1 MVIAFF
7 AIDLFNRKI
16 LLNLSVWRVN
26 LILNKQIPLKRIY
39 FTAATYFLTGIVVIF
54 LASGCTSSRRVSK
67 SSPEFTI
74 IQTAKSYRGTPYRY
88 GGTTRSGIDCSAL
101 VYHSFAAAGVKLPRT
116 STEQSKLGKKIPVK
130 KARPGDVLFFAT
142 GKKKKE
148 VTHTGIV
155 TEAQKNSVRFIHAS
169 TSLGV
174 TEDYLSNSY
183 WVKAF
188 LFAKRLET
196 K

>member
-1 MVIAFF
+1 
-7 AIDLFNRKI
+7 L
-16 LLNLSVWRVN
+16 
-26 LILNKQIPLKRIY
+26 KQPKQFPLKRIY
-39 FTAATYFLTGIVVIF
+39 FPSATYYFLCVFALSV
-54 LASGCTSSRRVSK
+54 LSSCGSKRRAAK

-88 GGTTRSGIDCSAL
+88 GGTTRAGIDCSAL
-101 VYHSFAAAGVKLPRT
+101 VYHAFAAAGVNLPRT
-116 STEQSKLGKKIPVK
+116 STEQSKLGKKIPIK

-155 TEAQKNSVRFIHAS
+155 TEAQKNKVRFIHAS

-174 TEDYLSNSY
+174 TEDYLRSAY
-183 WVKAF
+183 WTKAF
-188 LFAKRLET
+188 LFARRLDL

>member
-1 MVIAFF
+1 M
-7 AIDLFNRKI
+7 KQP
-16 LLNLSVWRVN
+16 
-26 LILNKQIPLKRIY
+26 KQIPLKRFY
-39 FTAATYFLTGIVVIF
+39 LPSATSLFLCVFALSVLGSCSSKRRAA
-54 LASGCTSSRRVSK
+54 K

-88 GGTTRSGIDCSAL
+88 GGTTRAGIDCSAL
-101 VYHSFAAAGVKLPRT
+101 VYHSFASVGVKLPRT
-116 STEQSKLGKKIPVK
+116 SVDQSKLGKKIPERK
-130 KARPGDVLFFAT
+130 IRPGDVLFFAT

-155 TEAQKNSVRFIHAS
+155 TEAQKNKVRFIHAS

-174 TEDYLSNSY
+174 TEDYLKSAY
-183 WVKAF
+183 WTKAF
-188 LFAKRLET
+188 LFARRLDL

>member
-1 MVIAFF
+1 M
-7 AIDLFNRKI
+7 K
-16 LLNLSVWRVN
+16 
-26 LILNKQIPLKRIY
+26 LNKQIPLKRIY
-39 FTAATYFLTGIVVIF
+39 FTATTYFLTGIIAIF
-54 LASGCTSSRRVSK
+54 LVSACNSSRKVSK

-130 KARPGDVLFFAT
+130 KARPGDILFFAT
-142 GKKKKE
+142 CKKKKE

-155 TEAQKNSVRFIHAS
+155 TEAQKNSLRFIHAS

-183 WVKAF
+183 WIKAF

>member
-1 MVIAFF
+1 M
-7 AIDLFNRKI
+7 K
-16 LLNLSVWRVN
+16 
-26 LILNKQIPLKRIY
+26 LNKEIPLKRSY
-39 FTAATYFLTGIVVIF
+39 FSSVSFFLVCITALFFLG
-54 LASGCTSSRRVSK
+54 SCKGSRRVAK

-101 VYHSFAAAGVKLPRT
+101 VFHSFAAAGVKLPRT
-116 STEQSKLGKKIPVK
+116 SSEQSKLGKKIPLKRV
-130 KARPGDVLFFAT
+130 RPGDVLFFAT
-142 GKKKKE
+142 GTKKKE

-155 TEAQKNSVRFIHAS
+155 TEAQKNELRFIHAS

-174 TEDYLSNSY
+174 TEDYLRGAY
-183 WVKAF
+183 WTKAF

>member
-1 MVIAFF
+1 M
-7 AIDLFNRKI
+7 KEP
-16 LLNLSVWRVN
+16 
-26 LILNKQIPLKRIY
+26 KQIPLKRIY
-39 FTAATYFLTGIVVIF
+39 FPSNTFFFLFVFILLG
-54 LASGCTSSRRVSK
+54 LGSCGSKRRVTK

-74 IQTAKSYRGTPYRY
+74 IETAKSYRGTPYRY
-88 GGTTRSGIDCSAL
+88 GGTTRAGMDCSAL
-101 VYHSFAAAGVKLPRT
+101 VYHSFASVGVKLPRT
-116 STEQSKLGKKIPVK
+116 STEQSRLGKKIPERK
-130 KARPGDVLFFAT
+130 IRPGDVLFFAT

-155 TEAQKNSVRFIHAS
+155 TEAQKNKVRFIHAS

-174 TEDYLSNSY
+174 TEDYLKSRY
-183 WVKAF
+183 WTQAF

>member
-1 MVIAFF
+1 MI
-7 AIDLFNRKI
+7 KE
-16 LLNLSVWRVN
+16 
-26 LILNKQIPLKRIY
+26 IPLKRIY
-39 FTAATYFLTGIVVIF
+39 FPSTYSFLACAVALLF
-54 LASGCTSSRRVSK
+54 LASCTSGRRVAK

-88 GGTTRSGIDCSAL
+88 GGTTRAGIDCSAL

-116 STEQSKLGKKIPVK
+116 STEQSKLGKKIPIK

-155 TEAQKNSVRFIHAS
+155 TEAQKKEVRFIHAS

-174 TEDYLSNSY
+174 TEDYLGNSY
-183 WVKAF
+183 WAKAF

>member
-1 MVIAFF
+1 MG
-7 AIDLFNRKI
+7 LFNGKI
-16 LLNLSVWRVN
+16 LLNLNVWRVN
-26 LILNKQIPLKRIY
+26 LKLIKDIPLNRSY
-39 FTAATYFLTGIVVIF
+39 FTAAAYFFAGIVA
-54 LASGCTSSRRVSK
+54 LCLLSSCNSSRKVAK

-101 VYHSFAAAGVKLPRT
+101 VYHSFAAVGVNLPRT
-116 STEQSKLGKKIPVK
+116 STEQSKLGKKVPLK

-155 TEAQKNSVRFIHAS
+155 TEALRKEVRFIHAS

-183 WVKAF
+183 WTKAF

>member
-1 MVIAFF
+1 
-7 AIDLFNRKI
+7 LK
-16 LLNLSVWRVN
+16 
-26 LILNKQIPLKRIY
+26 LNKEIPLKRSY
-39 FTAATYFLTGIVVIF
+39 FSSVSFFLECMTALLLLG
-54 LASGCTSSRRVSK
+54 SCKGSRRVAK

-101 VYHSFAAAGVKLPRT
+101 VYHSFAAVGVNLPRT
-116 STEQSKLGKKIPVK
+116 STEQSKLGKKVPVK
-130 KARPGDVLFFAT
+130 KVRPGDVLFFAT

-155 TEAQKNSVRFIHAS
+155 TEAKKIEVRFIHAS

-183 WVKAF
+183 WAKAF

>member
-1 MVIAFF
+1 MKSFF
-7 AIDLFNRKI
+7 
-16 LLNLSVWRVN
+16 LNLYRWEVN
-26 LILNKQIPLKRIY
+26 LKLIKEIPLKRSY
-39 FTAATYFLTGIVVIF
+39 FSFASYFLVCITALLF
-54 LASGCTSSRRVSK
+54 LESCKGSRRVAK

-101 VYHSFAAAGVKLPRT
+101 VYHSFAAAGVNLPRT
-116 STEQSKLGKKIPVK
+116 STEQSKLGKKIPIK
-130 KARPGDVLFFAT
+130 NARPGDVLFFAT

-155 TEAQKNSVRFIHAS
+155 TEAQRKEVRFIHAS

-174 TEDYLSNSY
+174 TEDYLGNSY
-183 WVKAF
+183 WSKAF

>member
-1 MVIAFF
+1 M
-7 AIDLFNRKI
+7 
-16 LLNLSVWRVN
+16 
-26 LILNKQIPLKRIY
+26 KQSKLIPLKRVY
-39 FTAATYFLTGIVVIF
+39 FSSATFFFLCVFT
-54 LASGCTSSRRVSK
+54 LAVLSSCGSQRRVSK

-142 GKKKKE
+142 GKKKKV

-155 TEAQKNSVRFIHAS
+155 TEAQKNKVRFIHAS

-183 WVKAF
+183 WAKAF
-188 LFAKRLET
+188 LFAKRLNI

>member
-1 MVIAFF
+1 MVG
-7 AIDLFNRKI
+7 LNR
-16 LLNLSVWRVN
+16 LSPLNLAFGEVN
-26 LILNKQIPLKRIY
+26 LKSNKESPLKPLY
-39 FTAATYFLTGIVVIF
+39 FSSTRYLVISLLFLSF
-54 LASGCTSSRRVSK
+54 LGSCKGSRRVAK

-101 VYHSFAAAGVKLPRT
+101 VYHSFAAVGVKLPRT
-116 STEQSKLGKKIPVK
+116 STEQSKLGKKVPVK

-155 TEAQKNSVRFIHAS
+155 TETQKRDLRFIHAS

-174 TEDYLSNSY
+174 TEDFLSSPY
-183 WVKAF
+183 WTKAF

>member
-1 MVIAFF
+1 M
-7 AIDLFNRKI
+7 K
-16 LLNLSVWRVN
+16 
-26 LILNKQIPLKRIY
+26 LNKEIPLKRSY
-39 FTAATYFLTGIVVIF
+39 FPSSSYFLVCIVALFF
-54 LASGCTSSRRVSK
+54 LGSCKGSRRVAK

-101 VYHSFAAAGVKLPRT
+101 VYHSFAAVGVNLPRT
-116 STEQSKLGKKIPVK
+116 STEQSKLGKKVPVK
-130 KARPGDVLFFAT
+130 NVRPGDVLFFAT

-155 TEAQKNSVRFIHAS
+155 TEAKKIEVRFIHAS

-174 TEDYLSNSY
+174 TEDYLGNSY
-183 WVKAF
+183 WAKAF

>member
-1 MVIAFF
+1 M
-7 AIDLFNRKI
+7 
-16 LLNLSVWRVN
+16 
-26 LILNKQIPLKRIY
+26 KRIY
-39 FTAATYFLTGIVVIF
+39 LSFSTYLTLCILALFLLG
-54 LASGCTSSRRVSK
+54 GCKGSRRVTK

-88 GGTTRSGIDCSAL
+88 GGTTRTGIDCSAL
-101 VYHSFAAAGVKLPRT
+101 VYHSFAAVGVNLPRT
-116 STEQSKLGKKIPVK
+116 SVEQSKLGKKVPLK

-155 TEAQKNSVRFIHAS
+155 TEAQKKEIRFIYAS

-174 TEDYLSNSY
+174 TEDYLGNSY
-183 WVKAF
+183 WANAF
-188 LFAKRLET
+188 LFEKRLKT